1 MSDNRFIIVGLG
13 EILWDLLPDGKI
25 LGGAPANFAYHC
37 KVLGADA
44 QVVSAVGK
52 DDLGDEIIN
61 KLGKLQIP
69 TNYLA
74 VDKKHPTGTVSVILD
89 EEGHPEYTIHKDVAW
104 DFIPESNEVT
114 SLALLTNA
122 VCYGSLAQRSGVSR
136 ETILGFL
143 ENTSTDTL
151 NVFDINLRQD
161 YYSKEI
167 IENTLQFTDVFKL
180 NDDEL
185 IVMEKMFSL
194 TGSIREQLEQLL
206 KVFELKMIALTKGD
220 KGSELVTA
228 DEYSEYIS
236 PGVSVADS
244 VGAGDSFT
252 AALVMGML
260 NGEPLKKLHKRASD
274 LAAYVCTQKGATPE
288 IPENVL
294 QNMNL
299 N

>member
-61 KLGKLQIP
+61 KLGKLHIP